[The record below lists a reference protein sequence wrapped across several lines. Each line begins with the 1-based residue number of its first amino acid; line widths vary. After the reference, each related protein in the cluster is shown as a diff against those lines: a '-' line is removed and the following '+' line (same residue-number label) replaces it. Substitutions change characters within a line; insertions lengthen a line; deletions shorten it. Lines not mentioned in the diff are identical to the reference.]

1 MVNEQTQNYFQK
13 SLMCMLKQQMN
24 TNLKCIFFSIMSGRI
39 QGIYFIQ
46 KEIGCHCGKEASH
59 GVTTI
64 VRVKHNT
71 Q

>member
-1 MVNEQTQNYFQK
+1 
-13 SLMCMLKQQMN
+13 
-24 TNLKCIFFSIMSGRI
+24 MSGRI